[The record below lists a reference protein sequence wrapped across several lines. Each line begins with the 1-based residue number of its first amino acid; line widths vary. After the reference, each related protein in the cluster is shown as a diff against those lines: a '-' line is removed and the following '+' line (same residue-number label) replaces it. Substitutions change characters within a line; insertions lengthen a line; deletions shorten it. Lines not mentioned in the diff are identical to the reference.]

1 MNEYKVNDDI
11 SIKLEL
17 DDFTF
22 QPTFTTNLII
32 QSVSKNISKDSS
44 ILDLGC
50 GSGVVAIA
58 LSKISKF
65 SHSFHASDISKTVE
79 KVVSNNSKINQVD
92 IEVKQ
97 SNLFSSWNRKFDYIV
112 DDVSGISSKVA
123 DLSPWFKNIS
133 CESGVNGDLL
143 TKKVLKNAPSY
154 LKESGRLFF
163 PVISL
168 SNVALIL
175 KAAKNYFDNVE
186 LVLKKDWP
194 LPEAMQSERNKL
206 EKLKLNGYI
215 DFQEKFGLLVAS
227 TSVYIAYN

>member
-1 MNEYKVNDDI
+1 MNEYKVDDDI

-32 QSVSKNISKDSS
+32 QGVVKNISKDSS

-65 SHSFHASDISKTVE
+65 HHSLYASDISKTVE
-79 KVVSNNSKINQVD
+79 KVVKNNSKINLVD
-92 IEVKQ
+92 IDVRQ
-97 SNLFSSWNRKFDYIV
+97 SNLFESWNRKFDYIV

-123 DLSPWFKNIS
+123 DLSPWFENIS
-133 CESGVNGDLL
+133 CESGVNGDIL

-154 LKESGRLFF
+154 LEESGRLFF

-168 SNVALIL
+168 SNVTSIL
-175 KAAKNYFDNVE
+175 NTAKNYFNNVE

-194 LPEAMQSERNKL
+194 LPEDMLAEKKKL
-206 EKLKLNGYI
+206 EKLKSNGHI

-227 TSVYIAYN
+227 TSIYKAYN

>member
-1 MNEYKVNDDI
+1 MNKYKVNDDI

-32 QSVSKNISKDSS
+32 QSVIKNISKDSS

-65 SHSFHASDISKTVE
+65 SHSFYASDISKTVE

-97 SNLFSSWNRKFDYIV
+97 SNLFASWNRKFDYIV

-154 LKESGRLFF
+154 LKEGGRLFF

-175 KAAKNYFDNVE
+175 KAAKNYFNNVE

-194 LPEAMQSERNKL
+194 LPEAMLTERNKL

-227 TSVYIAYN
+227 TSVYKAYN

>member
-1 MNEYKVNDDI
+1 MNEYKVDDDI

-32 QSVSKNISKDSS
+32 QGVIKNISKDSS

-65 SHSFHASDISKTVE
+65 NHSIYASDISKTVE
-79 KVVSNNSKINQVD
+79 KIVKNNSKLNLVD
-92 IEVKQ
+92 IEVRQ
-97 SNLFSSWNRKFDYIV
+97 SNLFESWNRKFDYIV

-143 TKKVLKNAPSY
+143 TKKVLKKAPSY
-154 LKESGRLFF
+154 LEESGRLFF

-168 SNVALIL
+168 SNVPSIL
-175 KAAKNYFDNVE
+175 NAAKNYFNNVE
-186 LVLKKDWP
+186 LVVKKDWP
-194 LPEAMQSERNKL
+194 LPEAMLTEKKKL
-206 EKLKLNGYI
+206 EKLKLNGHI
-215 DFQEKFGLLVAS
+215 DFQEKFGLLIAS
-227 TSVYIAYN
+227 TSIFKAYN